1 MMWLYR
7 VGWPVVW
14 VFTKLFFRL
23 KIVRQAPLPQGPVIL
38 CCNHFHMLDPL
49 NTAMITRRQVFYMAK
64 KELFEHK
71 FVGWLI
77 THLGAFPVD
86 RNNNDVSSMR
96 KSLALLKEGKILGI
110 YPEGT
115 RSKDG
120 QVHAFHS
127 GAAMFALRT
136 GAALVPVGF
145 SNPYKLGKKVKMLVG
160 APMDISDF
168 AGHKP
173 TSEDIQRLNTR
184 LRETVIAL
192 CEQARSL

>member
-1 MMWLYR
+1 MWLYR
-7 VGWPVVW
+7 IGWPVVW

-23 KIVRQAPLPQGPVIL
+23 KIVRQAPLPEGPVIL
-38 CCNHFHMLDPL
+38 CSNHFHMLDPL

-86 RNNNDVSSMR
+86 RNNNDVASMR

-145 SNPYKLGKKVKMLVG
+145 SNPYRLGKKVKMLVG
-160 APMDISDF
+160 APMDVSDF
-168 AGHKP
+168 AGRKP
-173 TSEDIQRLNTR
+173 TSEDIQALNTR
-184 LRETVIAL
+184 LREQVIAL